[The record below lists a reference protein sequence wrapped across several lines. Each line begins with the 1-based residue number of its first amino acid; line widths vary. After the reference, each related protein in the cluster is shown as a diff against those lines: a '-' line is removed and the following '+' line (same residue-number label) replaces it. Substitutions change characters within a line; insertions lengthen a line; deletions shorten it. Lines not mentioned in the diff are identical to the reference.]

1 MYITFILLT
10 YSETR
15 KLLQIFSIVNLMNI
29 MKTDICVGTFKI
41 II

>member
-1 MYITFILLT
+1 MYITYIMLT
-10 YSETR
+10 TR
-15 KLLQIFSIVNLMNI
+15 KLLQIFSIINLMNI